1 VIPTLSTRARFRLAH
16 VLIPLAFGGLLFGL
30 YALSG
35 TPRASADDA
44 YTIDR
49 AAWGSRQSSG
59 AGRWLVLGPK
69 GDRTSQVEFDALWT
83 QIRVIDHQA
92 FRAPFAPAGRVDNC
106 KTTFETESL
115 RVTAYSCR
123 GKVIHVVGRNN
134 LDQPRVVLVE
144 GH

>member
-16 VLIPLAFGGLLFGL
+16 VLIPLAFGGLLVSL
-30 YALSG
+30 HALSG
-35 TPRASADDA
+35 APWAGAEHS
-44 YTIDR
+44 YLIDR
-49 AAWGSRQSSG
+49 ATWGSRQNSA

-69 GDRTSQVEFDALWT
+69 GDRTSRVEFDAVWT
-83 QIRVIDHQA
+83 EIRVIDHQA

-115 RVTAYSCR
+115 HVTAYSCR
-123 GKVIHVVGRNN
+123 GKVVHVVGRND

>member
-1 VIPTLSTRARFRLAH
+1 LSTRARFRLAH
-16 VLIPLAFGGLLFGL
+16 VLIPLAFGGLLVGL

-35 TPRASADDA
+35 APRAQADGD

-49 AAWGSRQSSG
+49 AAWGSRQNSG
-59 AGRWLVLGPK
+59 AGRWLVLGPR
-69 GDRTSQVEFDALWT
+69 GDRTSRVEFDALWT
-83 QIRVIDHQA
+83 KIRVIDHQA
-92 FRAPFAPAGRVDNC
+92 FRAPFAPAGRVDDC

-115 RVTAYSCR
+115 HVTAYSCR
-123 GKVIHVVGRNN
+123 GKVIHVVGRND